1 MYSLDKFINKTDLDN
16 KIQAKLH
23 DILIEINKTIPLPQI
38 AYIGLYGSQNYHL
51 DTPESD
57 IDCECFVFPS
67 KEDIIFANPMWSS
80 VQKTAY
86 GECTIKD
93 IRMMFNE
100 LRKVSPN
107 ILEIIS
113 TPYAIVNEQYAQ
125 IFETIYSQSNLFA
138 HLSEYKLLKGF
149 EGLYHRYSKK
159 ATESNKYYANTLR
172 IIEVMDKVLKNPK
185 WDYNDLLI
193 PEDPAYLYWIKTEPD
208 FQKVFRA
215 EYFNDLCLDIE
226 ERLQEYYQNHEL
238 TFIPEI
244 RDAINTGQET
254 IMRVYLFF
262 NI

>member
-1 MYSLDKFINKTDLDN
+1 MDKFINKTDLDN
-16 KIQAKLH
+16 KIQSKLH
-23 DILIEINKTIPLPQI
+23 DILTEINKTIPFSQI

-67 KEDIIFANPMWSS
+67 KEDIIFAKPMQSTIR
-80 VQKTAY
+80 KTTY

-113 TPYAIVNEQYAQ
+113 TPYAIVNEQYAKR
-125 IFETIYSQSNLFA
+125 FETVYAQSNLFA

-172 IIEVMDKVLKNPK
+172 IIEVMDKILKNPK

-215 EYFNDLCLDIE
+215 EYFNDLCFDIE

-244 RDAINTGQET
+244 RDAIDKNQEA
-254 IMRVYLFF
+254 IMRAYLFLNF
-262 NI
+262 